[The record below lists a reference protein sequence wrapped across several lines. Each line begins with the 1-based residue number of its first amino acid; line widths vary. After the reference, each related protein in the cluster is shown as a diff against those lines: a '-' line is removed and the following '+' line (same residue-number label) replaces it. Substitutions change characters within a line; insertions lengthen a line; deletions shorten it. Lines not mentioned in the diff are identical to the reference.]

1 VLLRLAYLAVAN
13 TFAALRLLP
22 MSDRDKDAEIL
33 ALRHQVTVLQRQL
46 GPDKVRFAAEDRA
59 FLAALLQPLP
69 REVLRRLRLI
79 VQPDTVLRRHRDLMK
94 QRHANA
100 CKPKRPGRP
109 PTVRSIR
116 HLIPR
121 TPPSNNGSASSPP
134 TTAPS
139 TNGSRPPAP
148 TLRVPKTPSMGCD
161 VQVLANGRR
170 AADRRVRLIDRAA
183 STALPCCVER
193 VRPHT
198 AAADGFVL
206 RSDTMDGMA
215 KTRISISLE
224 PAQAERI
231 KAAAAEGGQDV
242 SAFMVSSSLAEAARR
257 ERIAASFADIDAAI
271 AAAEA
276 EADTLVW
283 PPQEEM
289 APEEAERIRQEIMAA
304 RARATAVRS
313 RRAAA

>member
-1 VLLRLAYLAVAN
+1 
-13 TFAALRLLP
+13 
-22 MSDRDKDAEIL
+22 
-33 ALRHQVTVLQRQL
+33 
-46 GPDKVRFAAEDRA
+46 
-59 FLAALLQPLP
+59 
-69 REVLRRLRLI
+69 
-79 VQPDTVLRRHRDLMK
+79 
-94 QRHANA
+94 
-100 CKPKRPGRP
+100 
-109 PTVRSIR
+109 
-116 HLIPR
+116 
-121 TPPSNNGSASSPP
+121 
-134 TTAPS
+134 
-139 TNGSRPPAP
+139 
-148 TLRVPKTPSMGCD
+148 
-161 VQVLANGRR
+161 
-170 AADRRVRLIDRAA
+170 
-183 STALPCCVER
+183 
-193 VRPHT
+193 
-198 AAADGFVL
+198 
-206 RSDTMDGMA
+206 MDGMA